1 MQEKEIVDSIIQY
14 IESNLEQK
22 KIKIDDLVEYTGFC
36 RRHLQKT
43 FKNYTGMTIIK
54 YINKRRV
61 SRAAVMLKLTDM
73 PIIDIS
79 VKLFY
84 DSQQTFTREF
94 KLFSG
99 LSPGKYRV
107 EKEWFPNKN
116 FSTFISPRL
125 CKLKKRI
132 LSGHLF
138 RCNLTA
144 PEKWRSQKLDRNL
157 TKLLPHKGG
166 ITMFNQSLPIGCGR
180 NHHSLKIK
188 ERLTEEYYVHFSFTF
203 TSKEEYIDN
212 MRHIYYIY
220 APELLFSDKENDFD
234 IEVIKR
240 NNGAFRC
247 HYFLRAYPPE
257 NQRSHCRKLL

>member
-1 MQEKEIVDSIIQY
+1 MREKEIVDSMIQY

-36 RRHLQKT
+36 RRYLQKA
-43 FKNYTGMTIIK
+43 FKNHTGMTIIK
-54 YINKRRV
+54 YINKRRG

-99 LSPGKYRV
+99 ISPGKYRA
-107 EKEWFPNKN
+107 EKEWFPDKK

-132 LSGHLF
+132 LSEHLL
-138 RCNLTA
+138 RCNLTP
-144 PEKWRSQKLDRNL
+144 PEKWRSKKLDRNL
-157 TKLLPHKGG
+157 TGLFPHKGG
-166 ITMFNQSLPIGCGR
+166 ITMFNRSLSTGR
-180 NHHSLKIK
+180 DRLHHTLKTK
-188 ERLTEEYYVHFSFTF
+188 ESLTEGYYVHFSFTF

-220 APELLFSDKENDFD
+220 APELLFSSNGNNFD

-240 NNGAFRC
+240 NNRTFRC

-257 NQRSHCRKLL
+257 KEKSLS